1 MENKTELNR
10 KILVLLDAHAI
21 LHRAFHALPDFTSP
35 KGEPTGALY
44 GFTAFLIKVIRELKP
59 DYIVAAYDLPKPTFR
74 HLVYDDY
81 KAGRAKMDEALA
93 KQINRSHDI
102 LKAFNVPVYSA
113 EGFEADDVLGTAVE
127 IIQKSPEWKKEIKII
142 IASGDM
148 DTLQLVKG
156 DDVVVYTLKKGIQD
170 TIIYDEKT
178 VMERYGFGPERIV
191 DYKALK
197 GDPSDNIIGVKGIG
211 EKSATELI
219 KKYGGIENIFA
230 KLKEGK
236 VEAKPRI
243 IELLKG
249 GEEEAQFSK
258 TLAEIRRDAPI
269 DFYLEK
275 VSWRE
280 SFDKEKARPILSE
293 LGFRSLLDRLNGER
307 RVKDENNAEEKKEK
321 TEKEKEA
328 VKIASKEIK
337 NGTVV
342 SEQIMN
348 KIEKPLEKILAD
360 MENRGVLLDVEYLKN
375 LSETKHKELS
385 ELEKKI
391 WTLAG
396 QEFNINSPKQM
407 GEVLFVKLGLGG
419 KKPKK
424 TATGAFSTN
433 IAQLEKLKDNH
444 EIIGEIM
451 KHREI
456 SKLVSTYIDAL
467 PKLADK
473 ENRLHTHFDSFGT
486 ATGRLSS
493 QNPNLQNIPKKT
505 ERGREVR
512 KAFVA
517 DSGFKLVDFDYSQI
531 DLRVAAILSED
542 KNLVEIFQSGGDAH
556 SLAAMKVFGV
566 NKEEVTAEMRRKI
579 KVINFGVL
587 YGMGIS
593 ALRKN
598 LGGTRE
604 EAQKFYDEYFK
615 SFSGLKDYIEK
626 TKKFAREN
634 GWTETLFGRRRYFPE
649 INSSAGFLQKEAER
663 MAVNMP
669 IQGTSADFIK
679 LAMIKVDKA
688 LEESGLKGK
697 VFMMLQIHDELLFE
711 IKNDTV
717 ETAVPVIKKA
727 MEMVYPLKNE
737 DIDLTAE
744 QYKKLNLPE
753 LPIGVN
759 VEVGDNWEEMMVYKI
774 K

>member
-1 MENKTELNR
+1 MLMPESNR

-59 DYIVAAYDLPKPTFR
+59 DYIAAAYDLPKPTFR
-74 HLVYDDY
+74 HIAYDKY
-81 KAGRAKMDEALA
+81 KAGRAKMDDSLA

-113 EGFEADDVLGTAVE
+113 EGFEADDVLGTIVE
-127 IIQKSPEWKKEIKII
+127 KIQKNPEWEKGIKTV

-148 DTLQLVKG
+148 DTLQLVR
-156 DDVVVYTLKKGIQD
+156 DNDVVIYTLKKGINE
-170 TIIYDEKT
+170 TIVYDEKA
-178 VMERYGFGPERIV
+178 VVERYGFGPELIV

-236 VEAKPRI
+236 IEAKSRV
-243 IELLKG
+243 IELLKR

-275 VSWRE
+275 ISW
-280 SFDKEKARPILSE
+280 KEKFYKEKTKPILNE
-293 LGFRSLLDRLNGER
+293 LGFRSLADRLNR
-307 RVKDENNAEEKKEK
+307 ENKKSIEVGQ
-321 TEKEKEA
+321 EKET
-328 VKIASKEIK
+328 KEIK
-337 NGTVV
+337 NESAKEMKTKTIV
-342 SEQIMN
+342 SDQIMDN
-348 KIEKPLEKILAD
+348 IEKPLIKILSE
-360 MENRGVLLDVEYLKN
+360 MENRGVLLDVNYLKK
-375 LSETKHKELS
+375 LSEEKHKELN

-391 WTLAG
+391 WKLAG

-419 KKPKK
+419 ARPKK
-424 TATGAFSTN
+424 TATGAYSTN
-433 IAQLEKLKDNH
+433 ISQLVKLKGNH
-444 EIIGEIM
+444 PVIDDIM
-451 KHREI
+451 EYREV

-467 PKLADK
+467 PQLADK
-473 ENRLHTHFDSFGT
+473 NNRLHTHFDSFGA

-517 DSGFKLVDFDYSQI
+517 DKGFELAAFDYSQI
-531 DLRVAAILSED
+531 DLRSAAILSGD
-542 KNLVEIFQSGGDAH
+542 KNLAEIFQKGDDAH
-556 SLAAMKVFGV
+556 ALAAAKVFGV
-566 NKEEVTAEMRRKI
+566 KPEKVTAGMRWKI

-587 YGMGIS
+587 YGMGIN

-604 EAQKFYDEYFK
+604 EAQKFYGEYFK
-615 SFSGLKDYIEK
+615 NFSGLKDYIER

-649 INSSAGFLQKEAER
+649 ISSRLEYLQKEAER
-663 MAVNMP
+663 MAGNMT
-669 IQGTSADFIK
+669 IQGTSADCIK
-679 LAMIKVDKA
+679 LAMVRVDKA
-688 LEESGLKGK
+688 LEEKGFKDK
-697 VFMMLQIHDELLFE
+697 VFMLLQIHDELLFE
-711 IKNDTV
+711 IKEDAV
-717 ETAVPVIKKA
+717 ETAIPIIKEA
-727 MEMVYPLKNE
+727 MESVYPLKGKE
-737 DIDLTAE
+737 VELVAE
-744 QYKKLNLPE
+744 QYKKINLPDI
-753 LPIGVN
+753 PIEVN
-759 VEVGDNWEEMMVYKI
+759 VEMGDNWEEMEIYK
-774 K
+774 

>member
-1 MENKTELNR
+1 MPETNR

-35 KGEPTGALY
+35 DGEPTGALY

-59 DYIVAAYDLPKPTFR
+59 DYIAAAYDLPKLTFR
-74 HLVYDDY
+74 HIAYENY
-81 KAGRAKMDEALA
+81 KAGRAKMDDSLA

-102 LKAFNVPVYSA
+102 LKAFNIPVYSA
-113 EGFEADDVLGTAVE
+113 EGFEADDILGTIAEMV
-127 IIQKSPEWKKEIKII
+127 QKNSEWEKSVKTI

-148 DTLQLVKG
+148 DTLQLIK
-156 DDVVVYTLKKGIQD
+156 DDNVVVYTLKKGINE
-170 TIIYDEKT
+170 TIIYDEKA
-178 VMERYGFGPERIV
+178 VIERYGFGPELIV

-236 VEAKPRI
+236 IEAKPRV
-243 IELLKG
+243 IELLKR

-269 DFYLEK
+269 DFSLEK
-275 VSWRE
+275 ISW
-280 SFDKEKARPILSE
+280 KEKFYKEKTKPILNE
-293 LGFRSLLDRLNGER
+293 LGFRSLADRLNR
-307 RVKDENNAEEKKEK
+307 ENKKSIEVGQEKKTKETKNESAKEMK
-321 TEKEKEA
+321 TKT
-328 VKIASKEIK
+328 I
-337 NGTVV
+337 V
-342 SEQIMN
+342 SDQIMDN
-348 KIEKPLEKILAD
+348 IEKPLIKILSE
-360 MENRGVLLDVEYLKN
+360 MENRGVLLDVNYLKK
-375 LSETKHKELS
+375 LSEEKHKELN

-391 WTLAG
+391 WKLAG

-419 KKPKK
+419 AKPKK
-424 TATGAFSTN
+424 TATGAYSTN
-433 IAQLEKLKDNH
+433 IFQLVKLKGTH
-444 EIIGEIM
+444 LIIDDIM
-451 KHREI
+451 EYREV

-467 PKLADK
+467 PQLADK
-473 ENRLHTHFDSFGT
+473 NNRLHTYFDSFGA

-505 ERGREVR
+505 ERGKEVR

-517 DSGFKLVDFDYSQI
+517 DKGFELVAFDYSQI
-531 DLRVAAILSED
+531 DLRSAAILSGD
-542 KNLVEIFQSGGDAH
+542 KNLAEIFQKGDDAH
-556 SLAAMKVFGV
+556 ALAAAKVFGV
-566 NKEEVTAEMRRKI
+566 KPEEVTAEMRRKI

-587 YGMGIS
+587 YGMGIN
-593 ALRKN
+593 ALRQN

-615 SFSGLKDYIEK
+615 NFSGLKDYIEK

-669 IQGTSADFIK
+669 IQGTTADFIK
-679 LAMIKVDKA
+679 LAMVRVDKA
-688 LEESGLKGK
+688 LEEKGLKDK
-697 VFMMLQIHDELLFE
+697 VFMLLQIHDELLFE
-711 IKNDTV
+711 IKKDA
-717 ETAVPVIKKA
+717 AVKAAPVIKKA
-727 MEMVYPLKNE
+727 MESVYPLKKE
-737 DIDLTAE
+737 DESLVAE
-744 QYKKLNLPE
+744 QYRNLKLPDI
-753 LPIGVN
+753 PIEVN
-759 VEVGDNWEEMMVYKI
+759 VEIGDNWEEMEIYK
-774 K
+774 

>member
-1 MENKTELNR
+1 MPESNR

-35 KGEPTGALY
+35 EGEPTGALY

-59 DYIVAAYDLPKPTFR
+59 DYIAAAYDLPKPTFR
-74 HLVYDDY
+74 HIAYDKY
-81 KAGRAKMDEALA
+81 KAGRAKMDDRLA
-93 KQINRSHDI
+93 NQINRSHDI

-113 EGFEADDVLGTAVE
+113 EGFEADDVLGTIVE
-127 IIQKSPEWKKEIKII
+127 NLKSQISNLKII
-142 IASGDM
+142 VASGDM
-148 DTLQLVKG
+148 DTLQLVKN
-156 DDVVVYTLKKGIQD
+156 DDVVVYTLKKGINE
-170 TIIYDEKT
+170 TIIYDEKA
-178 VMERYGFGPERIV
+178 VVERYGFGPELIV

-269 DFYLEK
+269 DFSLEK
-275 VSWRE
+275 VSW
-280 SFDKEKARPILSE
+280 KERFSVEEIKPIFNE
-293 LGFRSLLDRLNGER
+293 LGFKSLLARIQ
-307 RVKDENNAEEKKEK
+307 ENNGAMPEKTEQPRKEK
-321 TEKEKEA
+321 TPADFQAKVIEDKKSKTEISEMLR
-328 VKIASKEIK
+328 VKVE
-337 NGTVV
+337 
-342 SEQIMN
+342 E
-348 KIEKPLEKILAD
+348 PLAKILAG
-360 MENRGVLLDVEYLKN
+360 MENKGALIDVDYLKN
-375 LSETKHKELS
+375 LSEEKHKELNG
-385 ELEKKI
+385 LEKKI
-391 WTLAG
+391 WKLAG
-396 QEFNINSPKQM
+396 EEFNINSPKQM
-407 GEVLFVKLGLGG
+407 GEVLFVKLELGG
-419 KKPKK
+419 AKPKK
-424 TATGAFSTN
+424 TATGAYSTN
-433 IAQLEKLKDNH
+433 AAQLAKLKDAH
-444 EIIGEIM
+444 PIIGDIM
-451 KHREI
+451 EYREI

-473 ENRLHTHFDSFGT
+473 NNRLHTHFDSFGT

-493 QNPNLQNIPKKT
+493 ENPNLQNIPKKT

-517 DSGFKLVDFDYSQI
+517 DRGYKLVDFDYSQI
-531 DLRVAAILSED
+531 DLRAAAILSGD
-542 KNLVEIFQSGGDAH
+542 KNLIEIFQKGGDAH
-556 SLAAMKVFGV
+556 ASAAAKVFNV
-566 NKEEVTAEMRRKI
+566 KPEEVTPEMRRKI

-593 ALRKN
+593 ALRQN

-615 SFSGLKDYIEK
+615 NFSGLKDYIER
-626 TKKFAREN
+626 TKKFAGEN

-649 INSSAGFLQKEAER
+649 ISSKLEYLQKEAER

-679 LAMIKVDKA
+679 LAMIRADKA
-688 LEESGLKGK
+688 LEENRLKDK
-697 VFMMLQIHDELLFE
+697 VFMLLQIHDELLFE
-711 IKNDTV
+711 IKEDVV
-717 ETAVPVIKKA
+717 ETAVLIIKKA
-727 MEMVYPLKNE
+727 MESVYPLKGE
-737 DIDLTAE
+737 EVELVAE
-744 QYKKLNLPE
+744 QYKKINLPDM
-753 LPIGVN
+753 PIEVN
-759 VEVGDNWEEMMVYKI
+759 VEAGDNWEEMIPFGQI
-774 K
+774 KK

>member
-1 MENKTELNR
+1 MPETNR

-35 KGEPTGALY
+35 EGEPTGALY

-59 DYIVAAYDLPKPTFR
+59 DYIAAAYDLPKLTFR
-74 HLVYDDY
+74 HIAYENY
-81 KAGRAKMDEALA
+81 KAGRAKMDDSLA

-113 EGFEADDVLGTAVE
+113 EGFEADDVLGTIAEMV
-127 IIQKSPEWKKEIKII
+127 QKNSEWKKSVKTI

-148 DTLQLVKG
+148 DTLQLIK
-156 DDVVVYTLKKGIQD
+156 DDNVVVYTLKKGINE
-170 TIIYDEKT
+170 TIIYDEKA
-178 VMERYGFGPERIV
+178 VIERYGFGPELIV

-197 GDPSDNIIGVKGIG
+197 GDPSDNIIGIKGIG

-236 VEAKPRI
+236 IEAKPRI

-258 TLAEIRRDAPI
+258 TLAEIRKDAPI
-269 DFYLEK
+269 DFSLEK
-275 VSWRE
+275 VSWKDN
-280 SFDKEKARPILSE
+280 FDKEKVRPILSE
-293 LGFRSLLDRLNGER
+293 LGFKSLIDRLSGENKKNGE
-307 RVKDENNAEEKKEK
+307 AKKE
-321 TEKEKEA
+321 TA
-328 VKIASKEIK
+328 KEIK
-337 NGTVV
+337 AGTII
-342 SEQIMN
+342 SEILMEMV
-348 KIEKPLEKILAD
+348 EKPLEKILVE
-360 MENRGVLLDVEYLKN
+360 MENRGVRLNADYLKK
-375 LSETKHKELS
+375 LSEEKHKELNI
-385 ELEKKI
+385 LEKNI
-391 WTLAG
+391 WKLAG
-396 QEFNINSPKQM
+396 EEFNINSPKQV

-419 KKPKK
+419 VKPKK
-424 TATGAFSTN
+424 TATGAYSTN
-433 IAQLEKLKDNH
+433 VSQLVKLKGTHPIVD
-444 EIIGEIM
+444 EIM
-451 KHREI
+451 EHREI

-473 ENRLHTHFDSFGT
+473 ENRLHTRFDSFGA

-517 DSGFKLVDFDYSQI
+517 DRGYKLVDFDYSQI
-531 DLRVAAILSED
+531 DLRVAAILSGD
-542 KNLVEIFQSGGDAH
+542 KNLIEIFQKGGDAH
-556 SLAAMKVFGV
+556 ASAAVKVFGV
-566 NKEEVTAEMRRKI
+566 KPEEVTAEMRRKI

-587 YGMGIS
+587 YGMGIN
-593 ALRKN
+593 ALRQN

-604 EAQKFYDEYFK
+604 EAQKFYDGYFK
-615 SFSGLKDYIEK
+615 NFSGLKDYIEK

-649 INSSAGFLQKEAER
+649 ISSRLEYLQKEAER

-679 LAMIKVDKA
+679 LAMVRVDKA
-688 LEESGLKGK
+688 LEERGLKDK
-697 VFMMLQIHDELLFE
+697 VFLLLQIHDELLFE
-711 IKNDTV
+711 IKEKV
-717 ETAVPVIKKA
+717 VVKAIPIIKEA
-727 MEMVYPLKNE
+727 MESVYPLKGKE
-737 DIDLTAE
+737 VELVAE
-744 QYKKLNLPE
+744 QYKKINLPDM
-753 LPIGVN
+753 PIEVN
-759 VEVGDNWEEMMVYKI
+759 VETGDNWEEMEIYK
-774 K
+774 

>member
-1 MENKTELNR
+1 MSTNR

-74 HLVYDDY
+74 HLAYDDY
-81 KAGRAKMDEALA
+81 KAGRAKMDDALA

-102 LKAFNVPVYSA
+102 LKAFNIPVYSM
-113 EGFEADDVLGTAVE
+113 EGFEADDILGTVVE
-127 IIQKSPEWKKEIKII
+127 IIQKSPEWKKEMKII

-156 DDVVVYTLKKGIQD
+156 DDVVVYTLKKGISE
-170 TIIYDEKT
+170 TIIYDEKA
-178 VMERYGFGPERIV
+178 VNERYGFGPERVV

-197 GDPSDNIIGVKGIG
+197 GDPSDNIIGIKGIG

-219 KKYGGIENIFA
+219 KKYGSIENIFE
-230 KLKEGK
+230 KLKENK

-275 VSWRE
+275 VSWRD

-293 LGFRSLLDRLNGER
+293 LGFRSLMDRLNGER
-307 RVKDENNAEEKKEK
+307 QNKNENNNE
-321 TEKEKEA
+321 TEKEKEKKEVVA
-328 VKIASKEIK
+328 KELKETKI
-337 NGTVV
+337 GTVA
-342 SEQIMN
+342 SEQLMS
-348 KIEKPLEKILAD
+348 KIEKPLEKILID
-360 MENRGVLLDVEYLKN
+360 MENKGVLLDVEYLKN
-375 LSETKHKELS
+375 LSEEKHKELDI
-385 ELEKKI
+385 LEKNIWKI
-391 WTLAG
+391 AG
-396 QEFNINSPKQM
+396 EEFNINSPKQM

-419 KKPKK
+419 KKPKM

-433 IAQLEKLKDNH
+433 VAQLEKLKDSH

-456 SKLVSTYIDAL
+456 AKLLSTYVDAL
-467 PKLADK
+467 PKLTD
-473 ENRLHTHFDSFGT
+473 ENNRLHTHFDSFGT

-505 ERGREVR
+505 EMGREVR

-517 DSGFKLVDFDYSQI
+517 DNGCKLVDFDYSQI
-531 DLRVAAILSED
+531 DLRSAAILSKD

-556 SLAAMKVFGV
+556 TLAAMKVFGV
-566 NKEEVTAEMRRKI
+566 KKEDVTPEMRRKI

-587 YGMGIS
+587 YGMGIN
-593 ALRKN
+593 ALRQN

-604 EAQKFYDEYFK
+604 EAQKFYEEYFK
-615 SFSGLKDYIEK
+615 NFSGLKNYIEE
-626 TKKFAREN
+626 TKKSAREN

-679 LAMIKVDKA
+679 LAMVKIEKA
-688 LEESGLKGK
+688 LEENGLKDE
-697 VFMMLQIHDELLFE
+697 VFMLLQIHDELLFE
-711 IKNDTV
+711 VKNDAV
-717 ETAVPVIKKA
+717 EKVAPIIKEA
-727 MEMVYPLKNE
+727 MESVYPLMGE
-737 DIDLTAE
+737 DADLVAK
-744 QYKKLNLPE
+744 QYKKLKLPDV
-753 LPIGVN
+753 PIEVN
-759 VEVGDNWEEMMVYKI
+759 VEMGDNWEEMEIVK
-774 K
+774 